1 MLGALKEDFARDTC
15 SLVSGEIT
23 ELLHA
28 LNMREAVTSEPPR
41 LGDPL
46 TFAGSACQL
55 PSTIKH
61 SQKAES

>member
-28 LNMREAVTSEPPR
+28 LNMREAVASEPPR

-46 TFAGSACQL
+46 TFAGSAWQL